1 MPRRVVEDLKELGI
15 ADNTLLIY
23 TFYSQPNMA
32 TSVNAMIFME
42 TVYRL
47 VYATTCMH
55 WRTYNMVKDST
66 MFSYWLTKEE
76 VKKALSLLM
85 TSRLKMEPC

>member
-1 MPRRVVEDLKELGI
+1 VKWNAWQSLSVLGFVGTLS
-15 ADNTLLIY
+15 NSLLIY
-23 TFYSQPNMA
+23 TFYAQTNMA

-66 MFSYWLTKEE
+66 LFSYWLTKEE
-76 VKKALSLLM
+76 VKQ
-85 TSRLKMEPC
+85 T

>member
-1 MPRRVVEDLKELGI
+1 
-15 ADNTLLIY
+15 
-23 TFYSQPNMA
+23 MA

-55 WRTYNMVKDST
+55 WRTYNMVKDIT
-66 MFSYWLTKEE
+66 LFSYWLNKEE
-76 VKKALSLLM
+76 VEQTKSF
-85 TSRLKMEPC
+85 LKIARGNILQG